1 MGSAGN
7 ESRNDE
13 SQASQLLAAALRP
26 RDPQPNPP
34 VQDESHGS
42 DGSLHSSNANSIHYH
57 MNGLMPTQSQSLY
70 GSQDPAIFGE
80 GSQKENAPTPAEK
93 IIQSP
98 RRSSGDGSPHR
109 SQAGSYPSPPL
120 DVVATATNAKDN
132 ACAKIVGLSSHPN
145 KPPSKGGK
153 AVSFASPARPA
164 GRPQPAVRAAT
175 TPANPM
181 PPPSRRYRSLSPA
194 SQDSFAGPLPE
205 RDPIQA
211 YIESSKAFQIP
222 LSRLGDDSQ
231 SLSEGEDGPPPVS
244 TNMWASRPRNRAT
257 RSSSPPGKVLVEG
270 TPSNSSRSNDS
281 QCQSQSQHQVHHSQV
296 QNVDSQES
304 GGDTQLSD
312 LFPPGQA
319 QSLEAE
325 MALMDTDIEEPS
337 QHARSDASPEPSS
350 SYERLV
356 NQDPFSPLPE
366 STQPAHMTV
375 DQTQVVEYSRPSY
388 EADAS
393 SILQHHDF
401 YNDNGQVVFPTIP
414 PGGRSVRSA
423 DTTASTT
430 APRGLLGLVAPHKRY
445 RYLDI
450 KPSTGASTQLAT
462 GDAAANTTAGLVD
475 DLDETQIVDDS
486 APMISVS
493 ETQPSHAP
501 VIQESIQSM
510 PPKRTLPTATRM
522 LQNLRARLQSPRTEI
537 VPDSEETRIV
547 PDSDPP
553 APFSSSPLT
562 DPPTAQSTPAKPR
575 SRRGLQSEDEVL
587 QAVTREVT
595 APSISAVPEE
605 EEEDD
610 EDDVPLAAT
619 VQSAKAKGKRR
630 AVESPEPESYA
641 APSPK
646 PPKKPGFLD
655 RGLAQNSS
663 SWRDTVIPSS
673 DPQERREEAEVQPR
687 SAKPKTPVTQIAPP
701 LPKTRSA
708 PRQAKLAAKKR
719 LHESSSDED
728 EDEAMPDA
736 DDDDKDTEPADD
748 QMDVDV
754 PGPSSKPARGGKR
767 KRTVSSSARKN
778 SNKSNGAK
786 TPKEEVNT
794 PATRPPKR
802 LKSGSSA
809 RIVSGIDATRV
820 FALWKTDGHYYP
832 GTVYSLVGPG
842 RYHIYFD
849 DDTEQD
855 AELKFMRACL
865 FKAGDHVLLEDKSRA
880 KVVNSS
886 PSDIAGHRPDDA
898 ITLDLDLDGEE
909 TVEVRSIILASRT
922 VGAEWGDRIL
932 TEDAISTILKPKV
945 PTPTPKGTPAPSE
958 NSTRA
963 GRKPLH
969 KTGLVITSSPSNAGA
984 AREALVTGIRKH
996 GGVVLDDW
1004 STLFA
1009 MDGAVDKRGQRW
1021 ILKAEDI
1028 KWTGRTDVERA
1039 FLISD
1044 DNHQKP
1050 KFLIALALGIPC
1062 LSVEWVTSCISQG
1075 VEVDWQPYLL
1085 PAGFSEHLNT
1095 RVSQLVDLDWGNS
1108 IEHLRGIN
1116 ENLVAAKVFS
1126 DMAILCVNKLFVTC
1140 RGKNKKESNPSA
1152 EAVPQIILCMGAEL
1166 VEAVSDQKHASR
1178 PLEKYDYV
1186 VVREDADRAPFHNVV
1201 QHCVDVNWV
1210 KDCLTSGR
1218 LLPPPPPR
1226 PDT

>member
-1 MGSAGN
+1 
-7 ESRNDE
+7 
-13 SQASQLLAAALRP
+13 
-26 RDPQPNPP
+26 
-34 VQDESHGS
+34 
-42 DGSLHSSNANSIHYH
+42 
-57 MNGLMPTQSQSLY
+57 
-70 GSQDPAIFGE
+70 
-80 GSQKENAPTPAEK
+80 
-93 IIQSP
+93 
-98 RRSSGDGSPHR
+98 
-109 SQAGSYPSPPL
+109 
-120 DVVATATNAKDN
+120 
-132 ACAKIVGLSSHPN
+132 
-145 KPPSKGGK
+145 
-153 AVSFASPARPA
+153 
-164 GRPQPAVRAAT
+164 
-175 TPANPM
+175 
-181 PPPSRRYRSLSPA
+181 
-194 SQDSFAGPLPE
+194 
-205 RDPIQA
+205 
-211 YIESSKAFQIP
+211 
-222 LSRLGDDSQ
+222 
-231 SLSEGEDGPPPVS
+231 
-244 TNMWASRPRNRAT
+244 
-257 RSSSPPGKVLVEG
+257 
-270 TPSNSSRSNDS
+270 
-281 QCQSQSQHQVHHSQV
+281 
-296 QNVDSQES
+296 
-304 GGDTQLSD
+304 
-312 LFPPGQA
+312 
-319 QSLEAE
+319 
-325 MALMDTDIEEPS
+325 
-337 QHARSDASPEPSS
+337 
-350 SYERLV
+350 
-356 NQDPFSPLPE
+356 
-366 STQPAHMTV
+366 
-375 DQTQVVEYSRPSY
+375 
-388 EADAS
+388 
-393 SILQHHDF
+393 
-401 YNDNGQVVFPTIP
+401 
-414 PGGRSVRSA
+414 
-423 DTTASTT
+423 
-430 APRGLLGLVAPHKRY
+430 
-445 RYLDI
+445 
-450 KPSTGASTQLAT
+450 
-462 GDAAANTTAGLVD
+462 
-475 DLDETQIVDDS
+475 
-486 APMISVS
+486 
-493 ETQPSHAP
+493 
-501 VIQESIQSM
+501 
-510 PPKRTLPTATRM
+510 
-522 LQNLRARLQSPRTEI
+522 
-537 VPDSEETRIV
+537 
-547 PDSDPP
+547 
-553 APFSSSPLT
+553 
-562 DPPTAQSTPAKPR
+562 
-575 SRRGLQSEDEVL
+575 
-587 QAVTREVT
+587 
-595 APSISAVPEE
+595 
-605 EEEDD
+605 
-610 EDDVPLAAT
+610 
-619 VQSAKAKGKRR
+619 
-630 AVESPEPESYA
+630 
-641 APSPK
+641 
-646 PPKKPGFLD
+646 
-655 RGLAQNSS
+655 
-663 SWRDTVIPSS
+663 
-673 DPQERREEAEVQPR
+673 
-687 SAKPKTPVTQIAPP
+687 
-701 LPKTRSA
+701 
-708 PRQAKLAAKKR
+708 
-719 LHESSSDED
+719 
-728 EDEAMPDA
+728 MPDA

-786 TPKEEVNT
+786 TPKEDVNT
-794 PATRPPKR
+794 PPTRPPKR

-922 VGAEWGDRIL
+922 VGAEWGDRVL

-1009 MDGAVDKRGQRW
+1009 MEGAVDKRGQRW